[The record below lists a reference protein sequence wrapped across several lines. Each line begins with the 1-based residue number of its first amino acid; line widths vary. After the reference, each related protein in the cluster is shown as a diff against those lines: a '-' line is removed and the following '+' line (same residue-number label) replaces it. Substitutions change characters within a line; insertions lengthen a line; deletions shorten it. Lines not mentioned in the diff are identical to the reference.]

1 LLLLRWRA
9 DMRAPRRKGG
19 GLLIC
24 SIVRL
29 VGADNA
35 SAASY
40 CQIEPLEPTRRGEG
54 DLWCANSCD
63 ALAFHA
69 RPHARWVWRLK
80 TLRWLCRTASELV
93 TSGHAFRRPTNEV
106 LSQADIARALREAQK
121 IGAKRVK
128 IGPDGSIDIVL
139 ETDEQAAALAN
150 GRHDEPL
157 GPIRILD
164 RPKKKVVL

>member
-1 LLLLRWRA
+1 
-9 DMRAPRRKGG
+9 MTVP
-19 GLLIC
+19 
-24 SIVRL
+24 
-29 VGADNA
+29 
-35 SAASY
+35 
-40 CQIEPLEPTRRGEG
+40 
-54 DLWCANSCD
+54 
-63 ALAFHA
+63 A
-69 RPHARWVWRLK
+69 RVK
-80 TLRWLCRTASELV
+80 
-93 TSGHAFRRPTNEV
+93 
-106 LSQADIARALREAQK
+106 QADIARALREAQK